1 MINYIKNLLPTRVVT
16 VPVITDKQR
25 KSLGDVP
32 IHVLSKDLV
41 DMFPA
46 QAFDKDFSSEGLPPS
61 PYFNN
66 DLRINLGMTVQ
77 AACKRYNN
85 KKGYADSKQ
94 AAVYKEEELNG
105 KDSPE
110 LRRLRFTA
118 NKAEAMATTTHT
130 MMTFLAGVYE
140 TALSERWNPHNSP
153 DNGVEWFDSVLNVM
167 LGKADSEVSTKA
179 KTKVAK

>member
-1 MINYIKNLLPTRVVT
+1 MINIIKNLLPTRVVT

-41 DMFPA
+41 NMFPA
-46 QAFDKDFSSEGLPPS
+46 LSFDKDLSSEGLPPS

-66 DLRINLGMTVQ
+66 DLRVNLGMIVK
-77 AACKRYNN
+77 AACIRYN
-85 KKGYADSKQ
+85 KKKAYAD
-94 AAVYKEEELNG
+94 AVQQKILQEEDLNG

-110 LRRLRFTA
+110 LRRMRFSS
-118 NKAEAMATTTHT
+118 NKAEAMVTTTHT

-140 TALSERWNPHNSP
+140 TALSERWNPNNSP

-167 LGKADSEVSTKA
+167 FGTADSVVSTKA